1 MTSGAGRL
9 HARPR
14 PRQTRWLILDER
26 HTTPSFPELHTI
38 LTRKG
43 ATILT
48 FPSAFTLKTGKD
60 HWATLLKSIAIT
72 FQGSSARSRAQPRGC
87 GLMTKFLFAL
97 SCCSLRHRV
106 SAGVRPRSEPP

>member
-1 MTSGAGRL
+1 MKV
-9 HARPR
+9 RPTALYLTIAATFLPQR
-14 PRQTRWLILDER
+14 
-26 HTTPSFPELHTI
+26 FPELHTI

-72 FQGSSARSRAQPRGC
+72 FQGASGQSPPYH
-87 GLMTKFLFAL
+87 LPFADH
-97 SCCSLRHRV
+97 C
-106 SAGVRPRSEPP
+106 